1 MDKRKGGR
9 FGSVQGTEGELE
21 SGESKGNEEREL
33 TKNHLK
39 LTWSSGWETH
49 FFCEERELSR
59 AEGRRELWL
68 EGKEEKG
75 GKPRNRLP
83 KISA

>member
-1 MDKRKGGR
+1 
-9 FGSVQGTEGELE
+9 
-21 SGESKGNEEREL
+21 
-33 TKNHLK
+33 
-39 LTWSSGWETH
+39 
-49 FFCEERELSR
+49 LSR

-83 KISA
+83 KIAHEKGTLDRPIFLRESSRQGDDEKVAIKIVNREERIVCR